1 MSVADLRSKKQP
13 PRRSDSGRSLR
24 ARALAALARREYS
37 RRELEAKLTAFAE
50 DPAEIPAL
58 LDDFEQR
65 GWLSESR
72 VVEQVVATRR
82 RRFGMRRI
90 EQELREKGISDEAIE
105 HARDEMKA
113 GELDSA
119 RAIWQ
124 RKFGTAPADARERA
138 RQMRF
143 LQGRGF
149 GSDTIRRLLSDAD
162 D

>member
-1 MSVADLRSKKQP
+1 MDPDQPTTKKSKQ
-13 PRRSDSGRSLR
+13 GLSLR
-24 ARALAALARREYS
+24 AQALSLLARREYS
-37 RRELEAKLTAFAE
+37 KQELARRLLQYTE
-50 DPAEIPAL
+50 DPDEIPPL
-58 LDDFEQR
+58 IEDFEQR

-138 RQMRF
+138 KQMRF